1 MTDNYMNTRQIS
13 DYIGM
18 CYVKTLDFIKYSGI
32 KYIKI
37 GRTYFIKKE
46 TLDKFLNDNIDINS
60 EIIIDGKY
68 LL

>member
-18 CYVKTLDFIKYSGI
+18 CYAKTLDFIKYSGI

-37 GRTYFIKKE
+37 GRTYFIEKE
-46 TLDKFLNDNIDINS
+46 ALDKFLHDNTDINTG
-60 EIIIDGKY
+60 IIIEGKY

>member
-18 CYVKTLDFIKYSGI
+18 CYAKTLDFIKYSGI

-37 GRTYFIKKE
+37 GRTYFIEKE
-46 TLDKFLNDNIDINS
+46 TLDKFLHDNTDINTG
-60 EIIIDGKY
+60 IIIEGKY